1 MSSSSSPQFVGYA
14 DQWSAV
20 SASME
25 GSSKGSSTP
34 ASRPFLASSTAASAR
49 LASVKNTDDDAE
61 EEMELAFMQVG
72 LPKECVALAP
82 EPAFD
87 TLMNDLNMK
96 KTDSLN
102 MMATN
107 GIAIIA

>member
-25 GSSKGSSTP
+25 AKGSSTP

>member
-1 MSSSSSPQFVGYA
+1 MSGSFVGYA
-14 DQWSAV
+14 DQWV
-20 SASME
+20 SASAKME
-25 GSSKGSSTP
+25 EVDAAAATA
-34 ASRPFLASSTAASAR
+34 ASARKLAPKQCTLASSTAFAKCA
-49 LASVKNTDDDAE
+49 AAVDTDA

-72 LPKECVALAP
+72 LPKECIALAP

-102 MMATN
+102 MMAN

>member
-1 MSSSSSPQFVGYA
+1 MSSSSPQFVGYA

-20 SASME
+20 SASMDMVTE
-25 GSSKGSSTP
+25 TAPSKVT
-34 ASRPFLASSTAASAR
+34 PFLASSTAASAR

>member
-1 MSSSSSPQFVGYA
+1 MSSSSPQFVGYA

-25 GSSKGSSTP
+25 GSSKGASTP
-34 ASRPFLASSTAASAR
+34 ASRPFLASSTAPSAR

-61 EEMELAFMQVG
+61 EEMELAFKEVG

>member
-1 MSSSSSPQFVGYA
+1 MSSPSASFVGYA

-25 GSSKGSSTP
+25 AKGGSSTRVEV
-34 ASRPFLASSTAASAR
+34 RPFLASSTAASAR

>member
-25 GSSKGSSTP
+25 AKGGSSTP

>member
-1 MSSSSSPQFVGYA
+1 MSPSMSSFVGYA
-14 DQWSAV
+14 DQWCAV

-25 GSSKGSSTP
+25 GSSKGSATP